1 MTRSTTILAGA
12 LLLSLLTGACAG
24 PTGTG
29 EEQAALAA
37 TSTPIPTA
45 PAIVRPTYT
54 VQRGD
59 VQEILNFTGRW
70 QPRDQMP
77 LSFEINGTVRRVN
90 VRRGDTVSAGGL
102 LVDYQIT
109 TLEDQLASAQLNLE
123 NALSNLASGT
133 EGSAQSVADAEIQ
146 LANARLSLESTR
158 NSSPWTSLES
168 ARIGLENAR
177 QSLEDA
183 QRAYDDAISRPDQPA
198 STVDNAR
205 QQLQNA
211 QNSLRTSE
219 TSYYSSAQSFNNHQ
233 YQVDQ
238 AENQVIQAELALENA
253 RSGGDASGTQAVRS
267 AQLNIDQINADIAR
281 SSLYAPIDGIVLE
294 VTINPGDAVQAYTSV
309 ITIGRPQPSEIIAN
323 LAIGDAQQLSVGMVG
338 TCEVMNQPETAVQ
351 CAVRQI
357 PLSSRD
363 ADQTTRIAASLD
375 QVTDVATNQL
385 VEVDMPL
392 RVSRDVLWLPPAA
405 IRTFQ
410 NRTFVVL
417 DTPDGQRSV
426 DVEIGLETD
435 DRVEIINGVQE
446 SDIVVGP

>member
-1 MTRSTTILAGA
+1 MTRTTITLAGMI
-12 LLLSLLTGACAG
+12 LLGLLMAACTGPAD
-24 PTGTG
+24 TGG
-29 EEQAALAA
+29 DPGALAA

-59 VQEILNFTGRW
+59 VQEALTFTGRW

-77 LSFEINGTVRRVN
+77 LSFEISGTVRQVN

-109 TLEDQLASAQLNLE
+109 ALEDQLATAQLNLE
-123 NALSNLASGT
+123 NALANLESGT
-133 EGSAQSVADAEIQ
+133 EGTVDSVANAEIA

-158 NSSPWTSLES
+158 NNSPWTQLES
-168 ARIGLENAR
+168 ARINLESAR

-198 STVDNAR
+198 SAVDGAR

-211 QNSLRTSE
+211 QNSLRSAQ
-219 TSYYSSAQSFNNHQ
+219 TSYYSAAQSFNNHQ

-309 ITIGRPQPSEIIAN
+309 ITIGRPQPNEVIAN

-375 QVTDVATNQL
+375 QITDIATNQL
-385 VEVDMPL
+385 VEVNMPL
-392 RVSRDVLWLPPAA
+392 RISQDVLWLPPAA

-426 DVEIGLETD
+426 DVVIGLETD
-435 DRVEIINGVQE
+435 DRVEIVSGVQE
-446 SDIVVGP
+446 GDIVVGP